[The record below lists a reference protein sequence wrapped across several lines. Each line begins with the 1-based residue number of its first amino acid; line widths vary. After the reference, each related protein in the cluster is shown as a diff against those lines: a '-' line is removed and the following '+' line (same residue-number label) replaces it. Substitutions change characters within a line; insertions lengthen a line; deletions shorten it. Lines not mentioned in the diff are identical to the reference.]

1 MKHDVKL
8 ILHLILRKIQY
19 KKKHYFIYV
28 GILFISCFLVT
39 TLFLSRDV
47 FHTYQ
52 KNSVIAFDGN
62 WNINYSPALIKESNI
77 TQEESLFIEE
87 NLQIVRKE
95 IMLGSIET
103 NENIDFLTIPVY
115 GESAFNDSLP
125 IHLIEGEY
133 PSNHSEVIIN
143 KTYLENNDLHV
154 GDFISYMNYSNEKI
168 KVRLLE
174 FMMDQYQT
182 LFIHM

>member
-1 MKHDVKL
+1 M
-8 ILHLILRKIQY
+8 
-19 KKKHYFIYV
+19 
-28 GILFISCFLVT
+28 
-39 TLFLSRDV
+39 
-47 FHTYQ
+47 
-52 KNSVIAFDGN
+52 IAFDGN

-77 TQEESLFIEE
+77 TQEESWFIEE

-133 PSNHSEVIIN
+133 PSNHSEVVIN

-154 GDFISYMNYSNEKI
+154 GDFISYMNYSNEK
-168 KVRLLE
+168 
-174 FMMDQYQT
+174 
-182 LFIHM
+182 